1 MGSAPPLAGAGLMP
15 STSTPQ
21 DAFRRP
27 NPGTYTCMVCV
38 PNVSDKGGQR
48 EFNAH
53 YVREHYTPTK
63 PRRRAT

>member
-1 MGSAPPLAGAGLMP
+1 MSP

-21 DAFRRP
+21 AAFRRP

-48 EFNAH
+48 EFSAH
-53 YVREHYTPTK
+53 YDREHASASK
-63 PRRRAT
+63 PRKATA